1 MSFHPDVLQLA
12 LESKAAE
19 LADKLKEA
27 VLTTLRRRG
36 LVVGISGGIDSAC
49 TAALGVRALGAQRVY
64 GLLLPERDS
73 SAASTML
80 GRKLCERLGIAY
92 SLQDIAPI
100 LEAAG
105 CYRERDEAVRSVCPD
120 FQSQW
125 PWKIVMHGDRLG
137 SDQFNVFHAV
147 IQRPDGSEERV
158 RLTPRAYLQ
167 IVSATSF
174 KQRTRKMIEYYH
186 ADRLVYAVSGTPN
199 RLEYDQGFF
208 VKNGDGAADVKP
220 IAGLYKTQVYALARH
235 LGVIDEILDREPTT
249 DTYSLQQ
256 SQEDFFFSVHYSTLD
271 LILWAKNH
279 GISAADASQVLHYTP
294 QQVQRVYDDIAQK
307 RRSAAYLRAAPLL
320 LEPVEELEPPAT
332 QERILREAIRMRG
345 QLSDGGHAEAV

>member
-36 LVVGISGGIDSAC
+36 LVVAISGGIDSAC

-105 CYRERDEAVRSVCPD
+105 CYRALCAGTRPAASPPCVVTGKEQAMRLFERSNA
-120 FQSQW
+120 
-125 PWKIVMHGDRLG
+125 
-137 SDQFNVFHAV
+137 
-147 IQRPDGSEERV
+147 
-158 RLTPRAYLQ
+158 
-167 IVSATSF
+167 
-174 KQRTRKMIEYYH
+174 
-186 ADRLVYAVSGTPN
+186 
-199 RLEYDQGFF
+199 
-208 VKNGDGAADVKP
+208 
-220 IAGLYKTQVYALARH
+220 
-235 LGVIDEILDREPTT
+235 
-249 DTYSLQQ
+249 
-256 SQEDFFFSVHYSTLD
+256 ED
-271 LILWAKNH
+271 
-279 GISAADASQVLHYTP
+279 
-294 QQVQRVYDDIAQK
+294 AQ
-307 RRSAAYLRAAPLL
+307 LRAAARAHPT
-320 LEPVEELEPPAT
+320 AGR
-332 QERILREAIRMRG
+332 QA
-345 QLSDGGHAEAV
+345 AE